1 MKLRLSIKPC
11 LFRSSHQEICEEHMR
26 KFHGMRG
33 RAEFAVMQKI
43 QLKGFRPL
51 LTHLEIWRWHLR
63 NS

>member
-1 MKLRLSIKPC
+1 
-11 LFRSSHQEICEEHMR
+11 MR